1 MSDPD
6 GPLPPLFPGRDGTG
20 VRVAVIDS
28 GVHPEHDHINAA
40 RIVPGVRIDREG
52 LCHAGPAETLDRLG
66 HGTAVTAAILE
77 KAPGATC
84 IPVRVFADSLAT
96 NARALLA
103 AIRWATAQDVDVI
116 NLSLGTT
123 NTAHTMVFAEAVAE
137 AAARGIAVIAAH
149 DVDGTACLPGSLPCV
164 LGVTLDWDCQRERYY
179 APDAIPAALCASGFP
194 RAIPGVAPRRNLY
207 GISFAVA
214 QITGFA
220 ACALEGRE
228 RHEQSAPAQALHAA
242 LVAALKTV
250 PALS

>member
-1 MSDPD
+1 MGPD
-6 GPLPPLFPGRDGTG
+6 RPLPPLFPGRDGTG
-20 VRVAVIDS
+20 VRIAVIDS
-28 GVHPEHDHINAA
+28 GVHPEHDHIEAV
-40 RIVPGVRIDREG
+40 RIAPGVRIDREG
-52 LCHAGPAETLDRLG
+52 QCHEGPDETLDRLG

-84 IPVRVFADSLAT
+84 IPVRVFVESLAT

-123 NTAHTMVFAEAVAE
+123 NTAHTPVFAEAIAE
-137 AAARGIAVIAAH
+137 AAAKGIAVIAAH

-164 LGVTLDWDCQRERYY
+164 LGVTLDWDCPRERYY
-179 APDAIPAALCASGFP
+179 VPASIPGALCASGFP

-214 QITGFA
+214 QVTGFA

-228 RHEQSAPAQALHAA
+228 RHDEGAPAEALHTA
-242 LVAALKTV
+242 LVAALETV